1 MNTELSIAKDA
12 AIEAG
17 GLILSYY
24 KADYEIKD
32 KGYHNPVTTAD
43 HAADARLKD
52 MLTGSYPDYGW
63 LSEETVDSN
72 LKKRIKRVN
81 KKFFLI
87 GKINK

>member
-1 MNTELSIAKDA
+1 MNAELSIAKDA

-43 HAADARLKD
+43 HAADARLKYLQVITLIMD
-52 MLTGSYPDYGW
+52 GY
-63 LSEETVDSN
+63 
-72 LKKRIKRVN
+72 LKK
-81 KKFFLI
+81 L
-87 GKINK
+87 

>member
-32 KGYHNPVTTAD
+32 KGYHNPVTTAE

-52 MLTGSYPDYGW
+52 MLTGS
-63 LSEETVDSN
+63 
-72 LKKRIKRVN
+72 
-81 KKFFLI
+81 
-87 GKINK
+87 